1 VDVTTGPSLEV
12 GASKVLFMGR
22 FAGALNESHNPFWAP
37 TADGKR
43 FLGVVRARQS
53 GDDVPVTV
61 LVNWQSEL
69 KK

>member
-1 VDVTTGPSLEV
+1 MDVTTGPTLQV
-12 GASKVLFMGR
+12 GASKVLFMAR
-22 FAGALNESHNPFWAP
+22 FAGTLNKSHNPFWTP

-43 FLGVVRARQS
+43 FLGMIRPRQC

-61 LVNWQSEL
+61 VVNWQSEL